1 MSGPAMMNNGANAP
15 VQAIIGAGHGL
26 SHFYMLALPPLFPL
40 MQAELG
46 LSYAAL
52 GLLVTLLNIATGCL
66 QVVAGIVAD
75 RYGAKYL
82 LMAGLALMGIAIAA
96 IGAVDA
102 YWAMAVLMLLAGV
115 GNSVFHPANY
125 VILNAAV
132 DPARLGRAFSIHT
145 FTGNLGFAAAPPV
158 ILVLASA
165 FGWRGALFAAG
176 ALSLAAIAV
185 ILRFGDRLRD
195 DAALSRPSTASPA
208 QNAPVR
214 HWRAMT
220 STAVLAMFGF
230 FVAIGMAS
238 AGMQAFLV
246 AALVAFHGLDL
257 GASNGVL
264 TGMLVATALGVLG
277 GGFLADRTIRH
288 SSIVGYALVLTA
300 LTAGSAG
307 TVALPVAI
315 LFAMFV
321 TIGALQGAI
330 RPSRDLLVRSIAP
343 KSAIGTVFAF
353 VSTGLNVGSAI
364 APALFGVLLDFGEP
378 RSIFVALA
386 MFYLLGAAT
395 IMASRRRA
403 PNPASIAA

>member
-1 MSGPAMMNNGANAP
+1 MRGPSATNVGANAP
-15 VQAIIGAGHGL
+15 VQTVIGTGHGL

-66 QVVAGIVAD
+66 QVVAGIIAD

-82 LMAGLALMGIAIAA
+82 LMAGLALMGVSIAA
-96 IGAVDA
+96 VGAVDA

-125 VILNAAV
+125 VILNASV

-158 ILVLASA
+158 ILVLAWA

-176 ALSLAAIAV
+176 ALSLTAIAV
-185 ILRFGDRLRD
+185 VLRFGDRLRD
-195 DAALSRPSTASPA
+195 DAALARPSAASPA
-208 QNAPVR
+208 QHAPDR
-214 HWRAMT
+214 RWRAVT
-220 STAVLAMFGF
+220 STAIVAMFGF
-230 FVAIGMAS
+230 FIAIGMAS

-246 AALVAFHGLDL
+246 SALVAFHGLDL
-257 GASNGVL
+257 SASNGIL
-264 TGMLVATALGVLG
+264 TGMLVATALGVLV
-277 GGFLADRTIRH
+277 GGFLADRTVRH
-288 SSIVGYALVLTA
+288 SSIVGYALVLSA
-300 LTAGSAG
+300 LIAGLAG
-307 TVALPVAI
+307 TAALPVAI

-321 TIGALQGAI
+321 TIGALQGTI

-353 VSTGLNVGSAI
+353 VSTGLNVGNAV
-364 APALFGVLLDFGEP
+364 APALFGVLLDYGEV

-395 IMASRRRA
+395 IMLSRRRSRNA
-403 PNPASIAA
+403 GSIAA